1 MTATPESRLSDY
13 CDAWESAGTAGPV
26 DMIDGAALY
35 VSDLRAVLE
44 RADPRTM
51 SEDDFLAFVDA
62 WLEAK
67 GERHQRAAEFARDLI
82 AKTRAMTAALPPGET
97 A

>member
-35 VSDLRAVLE
+35 VSDLRAVL
-44 RADPRTM
+44 A
-51 SEDDFLAFVDA
+51 AVDA
-62 WLEAK
+62 ARKVAEITLPGMPVTREVL
-67 GERHQRAAEFARDLI
+67 RALDSLR
-82 AKTRAMTAALPPGET
+82 AALPPGDG
-97 A
+97 